1 MRPALIVRRAARY
14 LSRHDVES
22 PLANAE
28 ILLANVLG
36 TDRAGLYTRDEGL
49 SSAEA
54 KRFGRALCRRCTGVP
69 VQHLT
74 GEQGFRRLMLAVR
87 PGVFVPRPETE
98 ILVEHALAAI
108 AGTSAPTVVDVGTGT
123 GAIALAIKDERPDAR
138 VLAIDVSSDAVASAR
153 ENAARSALVVEVLA
167 GDLLDPLPPELRG
180 AVDLVVGNPPYVEE
194 HELAI
199 LSREARADPVL
210 ALAGGISIYE
220 DLFAA
225 AADVLRARGAVA
237 VEIGEAQGAAVR
249 AAAARAGLVAVEVH
263 PDLAGRDRVVTA
275 RMAA

>member
-1 MRPALIVRRAARY
+1 M
-14 LSRHDVES
+14 
-22 PLANAE
+22 
-28 ILLANVLG
+28 
-36 TDRAGLYTRDEGL
+36 
-49 SSAEA
+49 
-54 KRFGRALCRRCTGVP
+54 
-69 VQHLT
+69 
-74 GEQGFRRLMLAVR
+74 
-87 PGVFVPRPETE
+87 
-98 ILVEHALAAI
+98 
-108 AGTSAPTVVDVGTGT
+108 VDVGTGT

-249 AAAARAGLVAVEVH
+249 AAAARGDYREAFAGIAGLQPSVAKFFDDVLVMAEDQDVRAARLALVAMLR
-263 PDLAGRDRVVTA
+263 DLILEIADLSE
-275 RMAA
+275 MAAETS